1 MERLSHPDMAHQLG
15 LLAAGKSHW
24 LTNFANGKNKRPD
37 HEIEMKRRELAAL
50 MQARDDYQRAAE
62 RQSAA

>member
-1 MERLSHPDMAHQLG
+1 MSRLSHTDMAHQLG

-24 LTNFANGKNKRPD
+24 LTNFAEGRNKRPD

-50 MQARDDYQRAAE
+50 MQAREDYKAAAE
-62 RQSAA
+62 RSAA